1 MVLKLNLFQEVWY
14 SSNNVGKRGKM
25 RVLHLGFQLD
35 CPLGDEKAFAERNK
49 QVFQPFFAFLERN
62 VQKYP
67 DFRVSLL
74 ILGAWLDQAEKFD
87 KTLLERLKVLAE
99 AKKVDFLATPYYNS
113 LSFFYDRAEF
123 EAELWLHKE
132 KLRELFGVECYV
144 MALAD
149 LMYND
154 EIAKAAENLG
164 YFGVLAGGW
173 PENLAR
179 RYESRVYDA
188 AGGCRHLRV
197 IGRNMALSEYIMHD
211 FAERQRALADGDV
224 LADFR
229 RQLDLAAMRGGAI
242 NLFVDAETFARQRQ
256 AGVIKFFDDLL
267 AQWLGEQRE
276 PLVTATELATLR
288 NVREEI
294 SIRKTVSW
302 RDRLA
307 NQTVRGVARPGLVRM
322 SDIEFHPSLWLDSAP
337 QRKVLTQFYQLK
349 PEVFRTEDD
358 DLIAEFCQL
367 LSFAKVYE
375 LSDDVRLKMQV
386 LSDSAIA
393 SGLGDAA
400 RRGSNVVA
408 EEILQKLTEM
418 QKRIAEFWRKKQAEI
433 ERHEVK
439 VKKMKSQ
446 KAVKRPED
454 TASETVEVK
463 VKIGQQAQPIAE
475 ADGDV
480 VETSTEDAEDFIDET
495 CEGYDAD
502 RDDASDFESAERP
515 IRRVLRKIV
524 IE

>member
-1 MVLKLNLFQEVWY
+1 
-14 SSNNVGKRGKM
+14 M

-35 CPLGDEKAFAERNK
+35 CPLGDEKAFAERNE

-74 ILGAWLDQAEKFD
+74 ISGAWLDQAEKFD

-99 AKKVDFLATPYYNS
+99 AKKVDFLATPYYNA

-197 IGRNMALSEYIMHD
+197 IGRNTALSEYIMHD
-211 FAERQRALADGDV
+211 FAERRQRALADGAV

-322 SDIEFHPSLWLDSAP
+322 SDIEFHPSLWLDSAL

-375 LSDDVRLKMQV
+375 LSDDVMMRV
-386 LSDSAIA
+386 RALSDSAVVGGSDGTIKL
-393 SGLGDAA
+393 SPNAA
-400 RRGSNVVA
+400 A
-408 EEILQKLTEM
+408 EEILQKLVKM
-418 QKRIAEFWRKKQAEI
+418 QKCIAEFWREKQAEI
-433 ERHEVK
+433 ERREVT

-454 TASETVEVK
+454 TTPEAVEVK
-463 VKIGQQAQPIAE
+463 VKIGQQMQPVAE
-475 ADGDV
+475 AEEDAM
-480 VETSTEDAEDFIDET
+480 ETSAENEEEFIDDT

-502 RDDASDFESAERP
+502 RDDASDFDSAERP